1 AHKAPEKIVEALAE
15 IIFKKGTAKE
25 AMKRIE

>member
-1 AHKAPEKIVEALAE
+1 MVEALAE
-15 IIFKKGTAKE
+15 VIFKKGTAKE